1 MIAAPT
7 SRRTGDVVATALRH
21 LAHAFALLGSVAALA
36 VAVLTVTSVA
46 LRTLTSRPIQGDV
59 ELAQF
64 GIALAI
70 SLAVPWCQLRGANI
84 IVDFFTQ
91 RLPAARIRRL
101 DALGALLIAVM
112 FVLLA
117 WRTGV
122 GAAAVYEAGETSMIR
137 ALPMWWVYASLAPG
151 LALAAVIALL
161 QAALHWR
168 GLPLDVL
175 HGGQGA

>member
-1 MIAAPT
+1 VIAA
-7 SRRTGDVVATALRH
+7 ALRR
-21 LAHAFALLGSVAALA
+21 LAFAFALLGSAGALA
-36 VAVLTVTSVA
+36 VAALTVTSVT
-46 LRTLTSRPIQGDV
+46 LRALTSRPIQGDV

-91 RLPAARIRRL
+91 RLSAARIRRL
-101 DALGALLIAVM
+101 DGIGALLIAVM
-112 FVLLA
+112 FALLA

-122 GAAAVYEAGETSMIR
+122 GAVSVFEAGETSMIR

-151 LALAAVIALL
+151 LALAALIALL

-168 GLPLDVL
+168 GLPLDAL
-175 HGGQGA
+175 HGRGSA

>member
-1 MIAAPT
+1 MI
-7 SRRTGDVVATALRH
+7 ATALRR
-21 LAHAFALLGSVAALA
+21 LAFAFALLGSAAALA
-36 VAVLTVTSVA
+36 VAALTVTSVA
-46 LRTLTSRPIQGDV
+46 LRALTSQPIQGDI

-91 RLPAARIRRL
+91 RLAAARIRLL
-101 DALGALLIAVM
+101 DGIGALLIAVM
-112 FVLLA
+112 FALLA

-122 GAAAVYEAGETSMIR
+122 GAASVYEAGETSMIR
-137 ALPMWWVYASLAPG
+137 ALPMWWVYASLSPG
-151 LALAAVIALL
+151 LALAALIALL

-168 GLPLDVL
+168 GLPLDEL
-175 HGGQGA
+175 HGGGAP

>member
-1 MIAAPT
+1 MIAT
-7 SRRTGDVVATALRH
+7 GLRR
-21 LAHAFALLGSVAALA
+21 LAFAFALLGSAAALA
-36 VAVLTVTSVA
+36 VAALTVTSVA
-46 LRTLTSRPIQGDV
+46 LRALTSQPIQGDI

-91 RLPAARIRRL
+91 RLPAARIRML
-101 DALGALLIAVM
+101 DGIGALLIAVM
-112 FVLLA
+112 FALLA

-122 GAAAVYEAGETSMIR
+122 GAASVYEAGETSMIR

-151 LALAAVIALL
+151 LALAALIALL

-168 GLPLDVL
+168 GLPLDEL
-175 HGGQGA
+175 HGGPNA